1 MALHTQMIETR
12 ATFITLMLREDH
24 QKIRQLFEQFD
35 NMTMTTKREIV
46 RDTLAVLEVHTKLKQ
61 ELIYPAWSEHVHEQ
75 GLDQMDEARETLHVV
90 DALIKALKNM
100 TPEDERYESMCT
112 VLMSQVLHHLNEEER
127 KIFPLAE
134 QTDLDW
140 ERLATHVIQRRQSL
154 EQKPVWLL
162 GVPVSVGARKTLGA
176 TRAVLPGRSGV

>member
-24 QKIRQLFEQFD
+24 QKIRQLLEQID
-35 NMTMTTKREIV
+35 NTTMTTKREIV
-46 RDTLAVLEVHTKLKQ
+46 SETLAVLEVHTKLKQ
-61 ELIYPAWSEHVHEQ
+61 ELIYPAWSEHVHEN
-75 GLDQMDEARETLHVV
+75 GLDLMDEARETLHVIH
-90 DALIKALKNM
+90 ALITALKNM
-100 TPEDERYESMCT
+100 TPEDERYGSMCT
-112 VLMSQVLHHLNEEER
+112 VLKSQVLHHFNEEEG
-127 KIFPLAE
+127 KMFPLAA

-162 GVPVSVGARKTLGA
+162 GVPVSVGARKTIGA